1 MSRGIS
7 IGRAEVEM
15 GEERDEEKGAPEEG
29 APAGLGRGRLKIY
42 LGWAPGTGKTRRALL
57 DARALR
63 AQGIDLVVGWH
74 EPKGRRDLDDL
85 LAGLERIPPRN
96 GSRAGLLLS
105 DIDLEAL
112 LRRHPATVLI
122 DELARTGGL
131 SGAMPRWQMV
141 ELLRDRGISVITTL
155 NSLHI
160 SALALPAAQI
170 LGHSVGEIVPVEFV
184 KGADELVLVDLPPG
198 ELLSRIREGSVF
210 GANGKAAVRSPLLS
224 ERNLFQLRE
233 MTLLFAAKVL
243 DDRLTRQGGEKGI
256 FERVTVLVSTHPESF
271 APLLDYGSTL
281 SRRLG
286 GELLVLHLEKI
297 PLWGRWF
304 GTKRP
309 LPESLAARVRGAGGK
324 LSILRTRHVPWTL
337 WRFVERTKT
346 TRLVLGHAGEA
357 HPWSQSFVRSVLHH
371 FPRIDVEVVLVPT
384 LHPILPES
392 DEPPAEDS
400 LLPSEFS
407 RQENR
412 GRFTLFLGA
421 AAGIGKTYRMLQTAK
436 EQQEKGRRVV
446 VGFLETHGRKET
458 EEMARGLPVIPR
470 KMVPYRGLILP
481 EMDVEAIVAAS
492 PELVLVDELAHTN
505 PPGFP
510 SAKRYQDVLGLL
522 GRGIDVFST
531 LNVQHVESLNDL
543 VELQTGIRVRETV
556 PDGVVVMADD
566 LVLVDLTPEELQ
578 RRLLEG
584 KVYPPDKIVS
594 SLENFFSTRNLTA
607 LREFALMRAQGAG
620 SAMGRMARRGG
631 VVLVGVS
638 SREAD
643 QALVRRGARLT
654 ERLGLRLQVLLIR
667 EKEGG
672 EEEAPRRLRP
682 LVESLGGSLR
692 IETGS
697 PWEELFVKHC
707 QELRPVFVIL
717 GQSAWRPGLES
728 TAEKI
733 ARKLTAYP
741 LLIVP
746 LDIRDHR
753 SPDPAR

>member
-1 MSRGIS
+1 
-7 IGRAEVEM
+7 M
-15 GEERDEEKGAPEEG
+15 GEEREEERLAPEAG
-29 APAGLGRGRLKIY
+29 TPAGFGRGRLKIY

-63 AQGIDLVVGWH
+63 AQGVDLVVGWH

-85 LAGLERIPPRN
+85 LQGLERLPPRTETR
-96 GSRAGLLLS
+96 SGLLLS
-105 DIDLEAL
+105 DIDLGAL
-112 LRRHPATVLI
+112 LRRRPATVLI

-160 SALALPAAQI
+160 SELALPAAQI
-170 LGHSVGEIVPVEFV
+170 LGHPVGEIVPVDFV

-210 GANGKAAVRSPLLS
+210 GANGKGSVRSPLLS
-224 ERNLFQLRE
+224 ERTIFQLRE
-233 MTLLFAAKVL
+233 MTLRFAAKVL

-286 GELLVLHLEKI
+286 GELLVLHLERI

-304 GTKRP
+304 GTRRP
-309 LPESLAARVRGAGGK
+309 LPESLGSRVREAGGK

-357 HPWSQSFVRSVLHH
+357 HPWKQSFVRSVLHH

-384 LHPILPES
+384 LHPLFPECG
-392 DEPPAEDS
+392 ETPIPETPPS
-400 LLPSEFS
+400 SEIPP
-407 RQENR
+407 QENR

-421 AAGIGKTYRMLQTAK
+421 AAGIGKTYRMLQTGK

-458 EEMARGLPVIPR
+458 EEMARGLPAIPR

-481 EMDVEAIVAAS
+481 EMDVEGIVAAS

-505 PPGFP
+505 PPGFA
-510 SAKRYQDVLGLL
+510 SAKRHQDVLRLL
-522 GRGIDVFST
+522 ARGIDVYST

-556 PDGVVVMADD
+556 PDSVVVLADD

-584 KVYPPDKIVS
+584 KVYPPEKIVS
-594 SLENFFSTRNLTA
+594 SLENFFSTKNLTA

-620 SAMGRMARRGG
+620 SDMGRIARRGG

-643 QALVRRGARLT
+643 QALVRRGARLA
-654 ERLGLRLQVLLIR
+654 ERMGLRLLVILIL
-667 EKEGG
+667 EKKGG
-672 EEEAPRRLRP
+672 EEEVPRRLRI
-682 LVESLGGSLR
+682 LVESLGGMLR
-692 IETGS
+692 IESGA
-697 PWEELFVKHC
+697 PWEEPFVDRC
-707 QELRPVFVIL
+707 RELRPVFVIL

-753 SPDPAR
+753 SPDSAR